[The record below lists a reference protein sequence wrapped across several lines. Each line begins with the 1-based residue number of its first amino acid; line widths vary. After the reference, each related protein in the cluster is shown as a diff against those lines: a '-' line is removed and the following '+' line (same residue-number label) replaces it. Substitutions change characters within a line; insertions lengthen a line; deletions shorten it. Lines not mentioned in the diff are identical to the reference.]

1 MVTRFGYCLV
11 NGSDVASRGRRHSLR
26 MRMPVTDKVESLSMH
41 FVDLPLFLAAV
52 GMVKISRPT
61 IHATRAGDARD
72 RYFLS
77 GEACEKLATRLQ

>member
-11 NGSDVASRGRRHSLR
+11 NGSDVGRRGRGHSLR

-52 GMVKISRPT
+52 GMVQVSRPT
-61 IHATRAGDARD
+61 IHGTRTGDARD
-72 RYFLS
+72 RYFLIA
-77 GEACEKLATRLQ
+77 EAREKLAAGLQ